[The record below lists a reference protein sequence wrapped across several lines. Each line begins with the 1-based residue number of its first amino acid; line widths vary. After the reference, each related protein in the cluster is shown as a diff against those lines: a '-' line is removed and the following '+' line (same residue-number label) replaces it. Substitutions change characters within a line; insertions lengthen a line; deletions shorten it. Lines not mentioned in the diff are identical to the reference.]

1 MKALLPLFLASFALT
16 LVSCTSPIVKR
27 IERNP
32 EIYNALTPHQK
43 DLVQQGR
50 VEEGMTKKAV
60 FLAWG
65 RPDGVSKGSRQGST
79 YEKWSYAGYQ
89 PTYANSMGFA
99 VGVNQWSARAYH
111 RGSFTY
117 DRSFFYEPTMVY
129 LPYEAAR
136 VEFLNDIVTAWS
148 VNR

>member
-1 MKALLPLFLASFALT
+1 MKALLPLLLATFTLS

-32 EIYNALTPHQK
+32 DIYNALTSHQK
-43 DLVQQGR
+43 ELVQQGR
-50 VEEGMTKKAV
+50 VEEGMSKKAV

-65 RPDGVSKGSRQGST
+65 RPDGVTKGGKQGST

-89 PTYANSMGFA
+89 PTYANNMGFA
-99 VGVNQWSARAYH
+99 MGVNQWSSRAYQ
-111 RGSFTY
+111 RGSYSY

-148 VNR
+148 VTR